1 MAHDI
6 LIVDDETDI
15 RVLTSGILEDEGY
28 ITREAGDS
36 DAALSSVAARPPSL
50 VVLDI
55 WLQGSELDGLGIL
68 KEIIEAEPTDGLWND
83 GRNDSDQLGMTYTEL
98 EKVMQNKNDPNYKK
112 YVEIRKK
119 NLHKINPI
127 PVCKFDD

>member
-6 LIVDDETDI
+6 LIVDDEADI

-28 ITREAGDS
+28 VTREAGDS
-36 DAALSSVAARPPSL
+36 DEAIASVTARPPSL

-68 KEIIEAEPTDGLWND
+68 SEIKNITA
-83 GRNDSDQLGMTYTEL
+83 TYL
-98 EKVMQNKNDPNYKK
+98 
-112 YVEIRKK
+112 
-119 NLHKINPI
+119 LL
-127 PVCKFDD
+127 